1 MRTGMA
7 RRALAL
13 DLRWKILIANAAL
26 VAAAALMGA
35 LAAGDAPATPTRA
48 LAVVVAGALL
58 SLPINGVIVATALR
72 PLRGL
77 EEAAERVAAGDLGAR
92 GPFSPLADETFQQL
106 VDTFNRMMNRVEVL
120 EDGLR
125 RIAMRVTESA
135 EDERRV
141 VAERLREDTAQFLAA
156 ALLALRRA
164 GTLADDSERARELV
178 SVRNSLTEAITG
190 SRDLA
195 DGLRPPGLDVLGI
208 RGALDSLARRVRQEA
223 ALAVTVDV
231 SELPPVS
238 PRVALTLYRA
248 AEEALVNVVR
258 HAQAGAVTVS
268 LAERGGELRLE
279 VVDDGRGVH
288 SGEDRVRGLGLL
300 WLSERVRAL
309 GGRMDMSSEPG
320 HGTRV
325 TVCVPTEGA
334 VEGAVSR

>member
-35 LAAGDAPATPTRA
+35 LAGGDAPATPTRA
-48 LAVVVAGALL
+48 LAVVVVGALL
-58 SLPINGVIVATALR
+58 SIPINGVIVGTALR

-92 GPFSPLADETFQQL
+92 GPSSPLADETFQRL

-120 EDGLR
+120 ENGLR
-125 RIAMRVTESA
+125 QIAMRVTESA

-141 VAERLREDTAQFLAA
+141 LAERLREDTAQSLAA

-208 RGALDSLARRVRQEA
+208 RGALHALAGRVREEA
-223 ALAVTVDV
+223 ALTVTVGV
-231 SELPPVS
+231 GHLPPIP
-238 PRVALTLYRA
+238 PRVELALYRA

-258 HAQAGAVTVS
+258 HAQAGSVTIS
-268 LAERGGELRLE
+268 LTEGDGRLLLE
-279 VVDDGRGVH
+279 VADDGRGFRP
-288 SGEDRVRGLGLL
+288 GQDRARGLGLL
-300 WLSERVRAL
+300 WLSERARAL
-309 GGRMDMSSEPG
+309 GGRVDVHSAPG

-325 TVCVPTEGA
+325 TVCVPTEGT